1 MPMLIPHLRSFLTA
15 PVSSA
20 RDVRLSF
27 WFSVSM
33 AVALIYSFMGLQE
46 AFGNPLVIHDDVR
59 SHVFWMWR
67 FIDADLFPNDLIADY
82 FQSVAPYG
90 YTALYKVGVM
100 VGIDPITFNK
110 LLPLPLVLLTT
121 AYCFWIAMMI
131 FPVPAAGFI
140 ATLLL
145 NQTTWN
151 THDIPSGTPRAF
163 IYPLFLGFLY
173 YLMRRSLLPCLATIV
188 LQGLFYPQTL
198 FLSAGV
204 LLLRLLRWHER
215 RLHLSRDR
223 RDYIFCGA
231 GLSVV
236 VVMLLPYALKISDY
250 EPVLT
255 AVEARSL
262 PTLEGDGRKNFFFDG
277 PLKFWFCGERSGM
290 FPYNWCKYERP
301 PQLWASIALPIVLL
315 FPKRFPLHA
324 KITSHVAVLPQILLA
339 SLGMFFLAHLLLFRL
354 HLPSRYTKHSIRML
368 VALAAAVALILL
380 IDAGL
385 RWVAQ
390 RSPTFTGQV
399 LPALGLVS
407 LLGVYIFVYP
417 FLMDRYPN
425 PDYVQAEAPAMY
437 EFFAEQP
444 KDILIASLS
453 EQANNIPSLSRR
465 SVLASSEIANPYH
478 MGYYRQIQER
488 TYDLM
493 AAQYSNELSEVKA
506 FIQKYG
512 VDFWLVDVNAFQAS
526 YVERNSWLRQI
537 EPTAS
542 EAIAALERGEKPV
555 LERLIR
561 PCNVLRTKG
570 RIVLDTACI
579 LEASSP

>member
-1 MPMLIPHLRSFLTA
+1 
-15 PVSSA
+15 
-20 RDVRLSF
+20 
-27 WFSVSM
+27 
-33 AVALIYSFMGLQE
+33 MGLRE
-46 AFGNPLVIHDDVR
+46 AFSSSLIIHDDVR

-67 FIDADLFPNDLIADY
+67 FIDPELFPNDLITDY

-90 YTALYKVGVM
+90 YTALYKAGIAI
-100 VGIDPITFNK
+100 GIDPITFNK
-110 LLPLPLVLLTT
+110 LLPLPLVLITT

-140 ATLLL
+140 ASLLL

-163 IYPLFLGFLY
+163 IYPLFLAFLY
-173 YLMRRSLLPCLATIV
+173 YLMRRSLLPCLAVIV

-204 LLLRLLRWHER
+204 LVLRLVQWKDR
-215 RLHLSRDR
+215 RLRLSSDR
-223 RDYIFCGA
+223 SDYLFCAA
-231 GLSVV
+231 GLGAVFV
-236 VVMLLPYALKISDY
+236 LLLPYALKISDY
-250 EPVLT
+250 GPVLT
-255 AVEARSL
+255 AAEARSL
-262 PTLEGDGRKNFFFDG
+262 PTLEGDGRKNFFFDS

-301 PQLWASIALPIVLL
+301 PQLWASLVLPILL
-315 FPKRFPLHA
+315 FFPQRFSLQS
-324 KITSHVAVLPQILLA
+324 KITDHIAILPQILFS

-354 HLPSRYTKHSIRML
+354 HLPSRYTKHSIRIL
-368 VALAAAVALILL
+368 VAIAAGVALILL

-385 RWVAQ
+385 RWVAG
-390 RSPTFTGQV
+390 RSPTFTGQT
-399 LPALGLVS
+399 LPAFGMVGLLS
-407 LLGVYIFVYP
+407 VYIFIYP

-425 PDYVQAEAPAMY
+425 PDYVQAEAPEIY
-437 EFFAEQP
+437 DFFADQP

-465 SVLASSEIANPYH
+465 SVLTSSEIANPYH

-493 AAQYSNELSEVKA
+493 AAQYSDDLSEIKE
-506 FIQKYG
+506 FIQKYDI
-512 VDFWLVDVNAFQAS
+512 DFWLVDANAFKAS
-526 YVERNSWLRQI
+526 YVENNSWLRQI

-542 EAIAALERGEKPV
+542 EAIAILNQGEKPV
-555 LERLIR
+555 LSSLVR

-570 RIVLDTACI
+570 RIVLDATCI
-579 LEASSP
+579 LETSAA